1 MAINATTRKK
11 INRFLRLLKNDFNI
25 QAAYLFGSAA
35 KGKANSWS
43 DIDIAIVS
51 QDFRKDSFDAVRQL
65 IPYILKIDS
74 AIEVHPFRPE
84 VFSEDNP
91 FVKEILAT
99 GLRIL

>member
-1 MAINATTRKK
+1 MAINANTRGK
-11 INRFLRLLKNDFNI
+11 INRFLGLIKNDFSI
-25 QAAYLFGSAA
+25 QAAYLFGSTAT
-35 KGKANSWS
+35 GKAGRWS

-51 QDFRKDSFDAVRQL
+51 QDFRKDSFDTVRLL

-84 VFSEDNP
+84 DFSETNP
-91 FVKEILAT
+91 FVKEIVKR